1 MENILSNPGLIHIRE
16 QIFGHFDQKTLEIC
30 REVFAN
36 RFGED
41 WDSWLERIILIQ
53 HISEFGD
60 TKIRRRR
67 TFKDL
72 IPGWNKAIKKFVKM
86 ASLKDLD
93 EVKGSLKGLSN
104 RANRYFPFHR
114 AAKKGHL
121 KLMELLLYTDLNINK
136 GDVRETSGLGHT
148 GNTPFIESCQEGHTD
163 IVKLMVTSSKDF
175 GIDLNASNVNG
186 WTGLM
191 FACQRGHTEIVKL
204 MIENRTKYGIN
215 IQQENDSGLNA
226 FKIVNETN
234 YDIFTLQKLYGILEE
249 AYSADNEPQPTLKL
263 AFLAQV

>member
-1 MENILSNPGLIHIRE
+1 
-16 QIFGHFDQKTLEIC
+16 
-30 REVFAN
+30 
-36 RFGED
+36 
-41 WDSWLERIILIQ
+41 
-53 HISEFGD
+53 
-60 TKIRRRR
+60 
-67 TFKDL
+67 
-72 IPGWNKAIKKFVKM
+72 M

-136 GDVRETSGLGHT
+136 GDVRDTSGLGYT
-148 GNTPFIESCQEGHTD
+148 GNTPFIESCQEGHTE
-163 IVKLMVTSSKDF
+163 IVKLMVTSSKEF
-175 GIDLNASNVNG
+175 GIDLNASNFNG

-204 MIENRTKYGIN
+204 MIENRTKFRIN
-215 IQQENDSGLNA
+215 IQQENNSGHTPL
-226 FKIVNETN
+226 KIVNKRIKYARGGFKKASFKELK
-234 YDIFTLQKLYGILEE
+234 DILEE

-263 AFLAQV
+263 AFLAQVQCED